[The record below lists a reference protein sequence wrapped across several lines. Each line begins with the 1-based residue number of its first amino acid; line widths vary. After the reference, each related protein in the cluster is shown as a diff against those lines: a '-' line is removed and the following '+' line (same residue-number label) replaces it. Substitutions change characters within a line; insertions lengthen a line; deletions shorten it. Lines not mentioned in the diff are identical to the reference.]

1 MPGSG
6 RARPCIRPW
15 ASAANPI
22 SEACYHSRQPPWSGC
37 DSIFHQVTDVETLVR
52 VGGLTAMTI
61 IVFAET
67 GLLVG
72 FFLPGDSLLVT
83 AGVFAGTGQLNI
95 LHLNLIL
102 IAAAILGDTAGYW
115 FGRKTGPALFKRP
128 KSLLFN
134 PAHLKRAHDFYEK
147 HGGKTIVLARF
158 MPIVRTFAPIVAG
171 MAQMPYRRFLSFNVF
186 GGALWVLSMTLI
198 GFFLGQ
204 IPGVKEHIEVV
215 IMVVV
220 FLSILPGLIAAGR
233 EWLKARREPRPQPAG
248 D

>member
-1 MPGSG
+1 MD
-6 RARPCIRPW
+6 W
-15 ASAANPI
+15 LK
-22 SEACYHSRQPPWSGC
+22 
-37 DSIFHQVTDVETLVR
+37 DLFHRLTDVETMVR

-102 IAAAILGDTAGYW
+102 IAAAILGDTVGYW
-115 FGRKTGPALFKRP
+115 FGRKTGPALFRRP

-134 PAHLKRAHDFYEK
+134 PDHLRRAHDFYEK
-147 HGGKTIVLARF
+147 HGGKTIIIARF
-158 MPIVRTFAPIVAG
+158 MPIIRTFAPIVAG
-171 MAQMPYRRFLSFNVF
+171 MGEMNYRRFLSFNVV
-186 GGALWVLSMTLI
+186 GGVFWVASMTGI
-198 GFFLGQ
+198 GYFLGR
-204 IPGVKEHIEVV
+204 IPGVREHIEVV
-215 IMVVV
+215 ILIVV
-220 FLSILPGLIAAGR
+220 FLSILPGIIAFGR
-233 EWLKARREPRPQPAG
+233 EWMKKRRSARARAA